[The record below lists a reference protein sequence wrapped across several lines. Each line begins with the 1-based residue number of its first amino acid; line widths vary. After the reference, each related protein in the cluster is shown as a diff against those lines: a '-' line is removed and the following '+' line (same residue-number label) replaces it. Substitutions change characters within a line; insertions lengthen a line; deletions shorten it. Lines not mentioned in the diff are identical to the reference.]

1 MLYSRRKKTKLIP
14 SLIRSIG
21 MKVWLRLLWFVFVIA
36 IIIQSCSAGVIVNVI
51 NVDLRVTALTPVA
64 VELPYDIGYLVF
76 KQNESLAGG
85 ESVGSAFME
94 TGSKYDDNGVATS
107 TVTIQ
112 ITDQGYIYPSA
123 LWLGA
128 AVPIGFTQEAS
139 DIGLLWGDERPIPVG
154 IDGDGDPYNEE
165 PYVII
170 PWQFVALHDQSTIW
184 GTGWVTLSNIDTRIS
199 PMTENGVDYLA
210 SPAYIVRQVVLA
222 SNEIDLLAGV
232 IPIEWYNGGGVSN
245 GGGNGGFTSVPE
257 PSAYI
262 ILLVLIFCILLKK
275 RSLNEL
281 VSYLRYS

>member
-1 MLYSRRKKTKLIP
+1 MLYSRRKKSKLIP
-14 SLIRSIG
+14 SPVRAIG
-21 MKVWLRLLWFVFVIA
+21 MKIWLRLLWFVFVVA
-36 IIIQSCSAGVIVNVI
+36 VIIQSCSAGVIVNVI

-85 ESVGSAFME
+85 EIIGSAFME
-94 TGSKYDDNGVATS
+94 TGPKYDDNDTATS

-112 ITDQGYIYPSA
+112 TTDQGYIYPSA

-128 AVPIGFTQEAS
+128 SVPIGFSQEAS

-170 PWQFVALHDQSTIW
+170 PWQFIALYDQSTIW

-199 PMTENGVDYLA
+199 PMTENGIDYLA
-210 SPAYIVRQVVLA
+210 SPAYIVRQIVLA
-222 SNEIDLLAGV
+222 SNEIELLSGV
-232 IPIEWYNGGGVSN
+232 IPPEWYNGGGT
-245 GGGNGGFTSVPE
+245 GGGNSGVTPVPE
-257 PSAYI
+257 PSAFF
-262 ILLVLIFCILLKK
+262 ILLILVF
-275 RSLNEL
+275 L
-281 VSYLRYS
+281 VWRFK